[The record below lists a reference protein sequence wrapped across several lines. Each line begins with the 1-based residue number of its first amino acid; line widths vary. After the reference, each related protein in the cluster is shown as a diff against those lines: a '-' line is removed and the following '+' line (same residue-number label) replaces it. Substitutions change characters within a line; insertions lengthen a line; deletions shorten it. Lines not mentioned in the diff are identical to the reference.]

1 MRSTL
6 VAVAANKFAANKMLG
21 LPQNTE
27 KCLICSLQQQIFE
40 YLLGAKYFFSWIY
53 LLHDITLKWFR
64 TTVPVSIWQQS
75 SWAWWIPVAPLLTQ
89 TNSTVIKRI
98 IRQTF

>member
-6 VAVAANKFAANKMLG
+6 VVVVANKFTANKMLG

-40 YLLGAKYFFSWIY
+40 YLLGAKYFFLGFTYCMIRKCKK
-53 LLHDITLKWFR
+53 LH
-64 TTVPVSIWQQS
+64 
-75 SWAWWIPVAPLLTQ
+75 
-89 TNSTVIKRI
+89 
-98 IRQTF
+98 